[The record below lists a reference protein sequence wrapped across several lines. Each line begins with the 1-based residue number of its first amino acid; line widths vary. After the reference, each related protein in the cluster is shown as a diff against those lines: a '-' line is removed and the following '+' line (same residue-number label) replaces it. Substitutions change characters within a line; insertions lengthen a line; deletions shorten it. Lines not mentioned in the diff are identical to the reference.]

1 MYRYI
6 GRRLLALVPVL
17 IGVTLLVFLVFHYTA
32 DPADV
37 ILGQHALPEAKAK
50 LNASLGWNDPIYLQY
65 GRFVGRLL
73 QGDLGDSW
81 ITRSAVARE
90 ITARFGHTVELTLLA
105 MLMTAT
111 VGILVGVL
119 SAVRRYSLLDHV
131 TMIAALVGV
140 SMPVFWLGLELINLF
155 SVQLGWTP
163 INGRMDPVLLS
174 NFKSPTSFYL
184 SYALVTGQW
193 RLARD
198 LAAHIILP
206 AIALSTVTTA
216 IVARM
221 TRATMLEVLQQD
233 FVRTARA
240 KGLAERVVIFR
251 HSLKNALVPVITV
264 IGLQF
269 GVLLGGAVLTET
281 VFTWPGLGTL
291 AITAVQNQ
299 DVPLV
304 QGVVILVAAIFVLAN
319 LIVDLLY
326 AWLDPR
332 IRYS

>member
-1 MYRYI
+1 MYRFI
-6 GRRLLALVPVL
+6 ARRLLALVPVML
-17 IGVTLLVFLVFHYTA
+17 GVTVLVFLVFHYTA

-65 GRFVGRLL
+65 GRFALGLL
-73 QGDLGDSW
+73 RGDLGTSW
-81 ITRSAVARE
+81 ITKAGVAQE
-90 ITARFGHTVELTLLA
+90 IGARFGHTVELAVLA
-105 MLMTAT
+105 MLITVA
-111 VGILVGVL
+111 VGILIGVL
-119 SAVRRYSLLDHV
+119 SAVRRYSLLDHAS
-131 TMIAALVGV
+131 MIVALVGV

-155 SVQLGWTP
+155 SVKLKWTP
-163 INGRMDPVLLS
+163 ISGRMDPVLLS
-174 NFKSPTSFYL
+174 NFKPPTAFYL
-184 SYALVTGQW
+184 TYTLLTGQW

-206 AIALSTVTTA
+206 AIALSSVTTA

-221 TRATMLEVLQQD
+221 TRATMLEVLRQD
-233 FVRTARA
+233 YVRTARA
-240 KGLAERVVIFR
+240 KGLAQRVVIFK
-251 HSLKNALVPVITV
+251 HALKNALIPVITV

-269 GVLLGGAVLTET
+269 GTLLGGAVLTET
-281 VFTWPGLGTL
+281 VFTWPGIGSL

-304 QGVVILVAAIFVLAN
+304 QGVVILVAAIFVLVN
-319 LIVDLLY
+319 LAVDLAY
-326 AWLDPR
+326 GWLDPR